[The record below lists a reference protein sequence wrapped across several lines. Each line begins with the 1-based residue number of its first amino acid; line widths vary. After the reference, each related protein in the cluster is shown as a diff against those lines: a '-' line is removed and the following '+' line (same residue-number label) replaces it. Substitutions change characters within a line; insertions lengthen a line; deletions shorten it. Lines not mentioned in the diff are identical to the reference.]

1 MSDFRDLDLLLQKY
15 VDDGLPGCG
24 CVIAK
29 HGEVL
34 YENYF
39 GWADIENQ
47 KPLTRENIFRQAS
60 LTKIAMYT
68 VGMMLYEQGKF
79 LMTDPLYEY
88 FPEWRDTMKLMPRPD
103 GEVDVVPVEQPI
115 TIKNIFNM
123 TCGLPY
129 QAIMG
134 MTQIQQPVS
143 AAMAKA
149 VQEITDENGYYT
161 LRDQIR
167 AMSKV
172 PIAFE
177 PGSRWLYGFASEL
190 MAGLLAEICGKPAEL
205 VIKEMLFEPLGMSS
219 SANFFCGDMKQ
230 RLVKNYFLT
239 PGKQL
244 GEEGAL
250 YVPGPEVDAIWV
262 GELGKVPGF
271 ARVMTN
277 CMDYTK
283 LMQMLACG
291 GVYQGKRIMGRKTID
306 LMRTNTL
313 TDTMIREDF
322 SNDYLAGYGYG
333 YGVRTLLDRYEGHH
347 NGSLG
352 AFGWTGGSGT
362 WAEADPEEGVS
373 IVYMHNLQPN
383 LEEYHHLR
391 MRAVAYGC
399 LK

>member
-1 MSDFRDLDLLLQKY
+1 MADFKELDLLLQKY

-24 CVIAK
+24 CVVAK
-29 HGEVL
+29 KGEIL

-39 GWADIENQ
+39 GWADIESQ
-47 KPLTRENIFRQAS
+47 RPLAREHIFRQAS
-60 LTKIAMYT
+60 LTKVAMYT
-68 VGMMLYEQGKF
+68 MAMKLYEEGKF

-88 FPEWRDTMKLMPRPD
+88 FPEWKNTMKMVPRPD
-103 GEVDVVPVEQPI
+103 GEVDIVPVDKPI
-115 TIKNIFNM
+115 TIKNILNM

-129 QAIMG
+129 QAIPG
-134 MTQIQQPVS
+134 LLFARHPVA
-143 AAMAKA
+143 AAMAKVVA
-149 VQEITDENGYYT
+149 EIGDENGYYT

-167 AMSKV
+167 AMAKV

-190 MAGLLAEICGKPAEL
+190 TAGLLEVICGKPAEL
-205 VIKEMLFEPLGMSS
+205 VIKEQLFEPLGMDS
-219 SANFFCGDMKQ
+219 SANFFCGDLKE
-230 RLVKNYFLT
+230 RLVTNYHFDRSKKLSD
-239 PGKQL
+239 PNVL
-244 GEEGAL
+244 F
-250 YVPGPEVDAIWV
+250 VPEVDGGL
-262 GELGKVPGF
+262 GELGTVPGF
-271 ARVMTN
+271 SRVMTN
-277 CMDYTK
+277 CWDYTK
-283 LMQMLACG
+283 LMQMLANG
-291 GVYQGKRIMGRKTID
+291 GKHNGEHFMGRKTID

-313 TDTMIREDF
+313 TDEVIREDF
-322 SNDYLAGYGYG
+322 SNNYLAGYGYG
-333 YGVRTLLDRYEGHH
+333 YGVRTLMDKYEGHH